1 MKKIINTGIMAL
13 GLLHADA
20 QESDMTQLKKLNAAF
35 IHNFVTNDVAAHSLI
50 IHKDFIR
57 TT

>member
-35 IHNFVTNDVAAHSLI
+35 IHNFVTNDVAAPGGDCQPDS
-50 IHKDFIR
+50 IR
-57 TT
+57 